1 MCHNLT
7 RCERPMQMRAGM
19 EGAIADLV
27 LYKGSEKTTM
37 PEPRGCYNGVSIL
50 WFQRDKKLSFPSC
63 QVNGVN
69 IFLLQ
74 L

>member
-1 MCHNLT
+1 MRATYANV
-7 RCERPMQMRAGM
+7 RAGM

-50 WFQRDKKLSFPSC
+50 LGRMRKLKELGQSQRADGDLWGSSS
-63 QVNGVN
+63 
-69 IFLLQ
+69 FLLCD
-74 L
+74 